1 MKRYTIGLITGMI
14 ITLSSITMLFT
25 QGPHTG
31 KGEVISVRFSELKAD
46 AGGQTQQAVLR
57 APARAEGEG
66 PFDRL
71 IIRGGTLIDG
81 TGAPPRGPVDIV
93 IEGNRIVNV
102 VGVGTPGRPI
112 DPELRP
118 GGATHQIDA
127 NGAWVLPG
135 FVNVHV
141 HIADVSAGGDPSQ
154 SGMLK
159 VPEAEYNYKLWLG
172 HGITTIRGVPFG
184 EMDWSLSERDRS
196 ARNEITAPRM
206 VSYHVPGS
214 GRKWA
219 GQQIL
224 TPDDAR
230 KWVRWAAKKGIDGLK
245 LDAYRPEIMKAL
257 IDEGRRHGLGSTA
270 HLRQTGVARMNALD
284 AARLGLGTVTHFYGI
299 FEALYDDH
307 DVQPWPAEMDYSD
320 EQLRFGQVA
329 RQWKLIHPQGSE
341 TWNALIDEFLDLDV
355 ILDPTMT
362 AYVATRNVMAAR
374 RADWHAE
381 YTLPSLWDFYTPNP
395 TSHGSYYPDWTT
407 WDEVA
412 WKRFYRTWMDFVD
425 DYKDAGGR
433 VTVSSDAGFTYNLM
447 GFSSIEEME
456 LLQEAG
462 FHPLEV
468 IRGATLHG
476 AEALFEPRGEPIQ
489 FGVVRPG
496 LLADLLIV
504 EENPIQ
510 NLKVLYGTGAIRLND
525 ETGRAER
532 VGGVRWT
539 IKDGIVYDAK
549 ELLADV
555 RRMVAEQKRERGIS
569 SLPTTGFQP
578 QTR

>member
-1 MKRYTIGLITGMI
+1 MTHRPSFRHALPLLVTGAVLLGLA
-14 ITLSSITMLFT
+14 
-25 QGPHTG
+25 
-31 KGEVISVRFSELKAD
+31 ED
-46 AGGQTQQAVLR
+46 AGGQTPQAVLP
-57 APARAEGEG
+57 APPRAEGEG

-93 IEGNRIVNV
+93 IEGNRIVEV

-112 DPELRP
+112 DPDRRP
-118 GGATHQIDA
+118 GGATREIDA
-127 NGAWVLPG
+127 HGAWVLPG
-135 FVNVHV
+135 FVDVHV
-141 HIADVSAGGDPSQ
+141 HIADVNAGGDPSQ
-154 SGMLK
+154 SEILK

-172 HGITTIRGVPFG
+172 HGITTVRGVPFG
-184 EMDWSLSERDRS
+184 EMDWSLNERDRS
-196 ARNEITAPRM
+196 ARNEITAPRL

-214 GRKWA
+214 GREW
-219 GQQIL
+219 GGRQIL
-224 TPDDAR
+224 TPEDAR
-230 KWVRWAAKKGIDGLK
+230 EWVRWAAEKGIDGLK
-245 LDAYRPEIMKAL
+245 LDAYRPEIMQAL
-257 IDEGRRHGLGSTA
+257 LDEAGRHRLGSSA

-284 AARLGLGTVTHFYGI
+284 ATRLGLGTVTHFYGI

-307 DVQPWPAEMDYSD
+307 DVQPWPPEMNYSD

-329 RQWKLIHPQGSE
+329 RQWNLIGPQGSE
-341 TWNALIDEFLDLDV
+341 AWNALIDEFLELDV

-381 YTLPSLWDFYTPNP
+381 YTLPSLWDFYVPNP
-395 TSHGSYYPDWTT
+395 TSHGSYFPDWTT

-412 WKRFYRTWMDFVD
+412 WKRFYRTWMAFLD

-447 GFSSIEEME
+447 GFSTIEEME

-476 AEALFEPRGEPIQ
+476 AEALFEPRGEPIR

-496 LLADLLIV
+496 LLADLVIV
-504 EENPIQ
+504 GENPIQ
-510 NLKVLYGTGAIRLND
+510 NLKVLYGTGHVRLDD
-525 ETGRAER
+525 ETGSPER
-532 VGGVRWT
+532 VGGVTYT

-555 RRMVAEQKRERGIS
+555 RRMVEEQKQERGIT
-569 SLPTTGFQP
+569 SLPGP
-578 QTR
+578 EVRPHMR